1 MIRKEKEKIVAELK
15 QVFSDSK
22 GLYLTDFTGIDVASI
37 NELRREF
44 RQNNIT
50 YRVIKNTLARRSVKE
65 INLDEL
71 YKYLD
76 GPTGIAYS
84 YDDGLAPGKLIIG
97 FQKKSDLLP
106 IKAALIEGEVYDRKM
121 AERIVALPPRDV
133 LLGSLLRALN
143 SPVTGFVMVLGGL
156 LRNLVGVFDQIR
168 EQKEKQ
174 GNAPAVEAE
183 AQPSPDKEA
192 ARASGAR
199 DSGARDSGARDSGG
213 AQDER
218 AGSRRE
224 KESGDDSRS

>member
-1 MIRKEKEKIVAELK
+1 
-15 QVFSDSK
+15 
-22 GLYLTDFTGIDVASI
+22 
-37 NELRREF
+37 
-44 RQNNIT
+44 
-50 YRVIKNTLARRSVKE
+50 
-65 INLDEL
+65 
-71 YKYLD
+71 
-76 GPTGIAYS
+76 
-84 YDDGLAPGKLIIG
+84 
-97 FQKKSDLLP
+97 
-106 IKAALIEGEVYDRKM
+106 M